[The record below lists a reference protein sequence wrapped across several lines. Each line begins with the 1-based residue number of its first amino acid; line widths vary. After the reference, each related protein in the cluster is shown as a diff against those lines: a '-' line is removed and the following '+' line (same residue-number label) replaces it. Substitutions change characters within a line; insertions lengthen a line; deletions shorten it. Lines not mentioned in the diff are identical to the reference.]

1 MSLKP
6 NLDGIPERYR
16 AELAAHLVANEARWE
31 REQAVIEQAEKD
43 AAAAKAEANPQRSRR
58 RRALLAQVQTEPYS
72 RQEVFDRDRGRCYM
86 CDRRLKPGW
95 HIEHVVPISAGG
107 PDTLENVRASCPRC
121 NLRKGTQ
128 APCYRT

>member
-1 MSLKP
+1 VSLKP
-6 NLDGIPERYR
+6 NLAGVPQRYR
-16 AELAAHLVANEARWE
+16 AQVAADLVANEARWE
-31 REQAVIEQAEKD
+31 REQAAIEQAERD
-43 AAAAKAEANPQRSRR
+43 AAAAKAEAPPQRSRR
-58 RRALLAQVQTEPYS
+58 RRALEAEVPTEPYS

-86 CDRRLKPGW
+86 CHRRLNPGW
-95 HIEHVVPISAGG
+95 HIEHVIPISAGG